1 MFTITN
7 KTLVA
12 AAAVIAA
19 GFVAAI
25 DMAQSRTETAA
36 ATIAARFPSQA
47 ELMVSL
53 DVPQSL
59 RSFSGKTDKII
70 APAGGCTRE
79 HWPYLA
85 DECLTATDGV
95 KVKAPTRTITIERRI
110 AGNTSQLVR
119 VPVTQVAASH

>member
-47 ELMVSL
+47 EMMVSL
-53 DVPQSL
+53 DAPQSF
-59 RSFSGKTDKII
+59 RSISGKTDKII

-79 HWPYLA
+79 HWPYIA
-85 DECLTATDGV
+85 DECLTATDGA
-95 KVKAPTRTITIERRI
+95 KPRRPARTITIER
-110 AGNTSQLVR
+110 A
-119 VPVTQVAASH
+119 VANASAIEPAKLASR

>member
-7 KTLVA
+7 KTLIA
-12 AAAVIAA
+12 AAAVIAV

-25 DMAQSRTETAA
+25 DMAQSRTESAA
-36 ATIAARFPSQA
+36 ATVAARFPSQA
-47 ELMVSL
+47 EMMVSL
-53 DVPQSL
+53 DAPSL
-59 RSFSGKTDKII
+59 RSMNGKTDKMNT
-70 APAGGCTRE
+70 PAGGCTRE

-110 AGNTSQLVR
+110 AENASQLVR
-119 VPVTQVAASH
+119 VPVTQVAATH

>member
-12 AAAVIAA
+12 AAAVVAA

-25 DMAQSRTETAA
+25 DMAQSRTENAA

-47 ELMVSL
+47 EMMVSL
-53 DVPQSL
+53 DAPQSF
-59 RSFSGKTDKII
+59 RSLSGKADKVI
-70 APAGGCTRE
+70 APVGGCTRE

-85 DECLTATDGV
+85 DECLTATDGA

-119 VPVTQVAASH
+119 VPVTQVAAR